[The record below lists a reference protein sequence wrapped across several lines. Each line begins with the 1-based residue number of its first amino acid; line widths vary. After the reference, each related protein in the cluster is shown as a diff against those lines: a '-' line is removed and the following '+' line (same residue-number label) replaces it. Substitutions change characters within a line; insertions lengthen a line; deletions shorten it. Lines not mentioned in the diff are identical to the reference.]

1 VLDDE
6 RREAFLNALQSLEDE
21 KEEMKQREIDLE
33 REREE
38 AMQRQ
43 EEEERRQRI
52 ENEER
57 ERARLEEQR
66 SIRDAAE
73 SEVDFGVDDSH
84 PGRSAGA
91 GSVSGSAKGSTSGR
105 RPKKSAVS
113 KKPRN
118 KTEHKARPSAGGK
131 KAVVVQQQ
139 GVMYKASVIL
149 GNLQRIILALAQNFK
164 TNPMFLLRT
173 LAFVIALLLALSNR
187 AIKERL
193 RRLLGCSWNKVAAT
207 GKMATKVSYI

>member
-1 VLDDE
+1 
-6 RREAFLNALQSLEDE
+6 
-21 KEEMKQREIDLE
+21 
-33 REREE
+33 
-38 AMQRQ
+38 
-43 EEEERRQRI
+43 
-52 ENEER
+52 
-57 ERARLEEQR
+57 
-66 SIRDAAE
+66 
-73 SEVDFGVDDSH
+73 
-84 PGRSAGA
+84 
-91 GSVSGSAKGSTSGR
+91 VSGSAKGSTSGR

-113 KKPRN
+113 KKPKN

-149 GNLQRIILALAQNFK
+149 GNLQRIILALAQNYK

-193 RRLLGCSWNKVAAT
+193 RRLLGGSWNKVAAT